1 MFYKIILFFIG
12 FLLKVI
18 GFTFI
23 IIYLNLMTIGYS
35 FIEYL
40 KYIMMRIECLITIVG
55 IIFINISFYKKGD
68 RKNDIY
74 I

>member
-1 MFYKIILFFIG
+1 MYRIVL
-12 FLLKVI
+12 FLLGFFLSVV
-18 GFTFI
+18 GFTFMI
-23 IIYLNLMTIGYS
+23 TYLNLMTIGYS